1 MARTIAL
8 RQVSEG
14 RSGCLLTVEFAGDS
28 AGPGLAATLAEAD
41 AGAEVEAEPGVDGAA
56 GAGAGCRSG
65 GPGRDG
71 RHEIWRLDPVT
82 SLELH
87 PGLPGHRDLADACA
101 AEFLRLRPA
110 DIGPVTV
117 VGYCSAAVFAHHLAR
132 ALADADGPPVHLVLV
147 AATVPDEETVR
158 HEYAVLHRKLTGEP
172 APAGPVPLLAD
183 PDATVERLRHELTRL
198 ARAFATANGFD
209 PAEAETAADEIAG
222 RYLAWLWF
230 LLDAAGTGPAPVP
243 CPVVEARD
251 DAEALG
257 LLRAWTVDGQT
268 AGTGAD
274 TAGRADG
281 NGPRDRGAAMTGR
294 RGTR

>member
-28 AGPGLAATLAEAD
+28 AGPGLAATLAEA
-41 AGAEVEAEPGVDGAA
+41 EAEAEAGVDGAT
-56 GAGAGCRSG
+56 GAGAARRPG
-65 GPGRDG
+65 GPARGG

-110 DIGPVTV
+110 DAGPVTV

-132 ALADADGPPVHLVLV
+132 ALADAGGPPVHLVLV

-158 HEYAVLHRKLTGEP
+158 REYAVLHRKLAGES

-183 PDATVERLRHELTRL
+183 PEETVDRMRHELTRL
-198 ARAFATANGFD
+198 ARAFAAANGFD

-257 LLRAWTVDGQT
+257 LLRAWAVDGQT
-268 AGTGAD
+268 AGTGGD
-274 TAGRADG
+274 TGGRADG